1 MSYLFVVDIF
11 GVLEVILKDDN
22 QTSNKVEHVSHGFS
36 VILSSELTKSFN
48 DWLEEGEWGL
58 FGMLFE

>member
-48 DWLEEGEWGL
+48 DWLEEGE
-58 FGMLFE
+58 